1 MQCQENQPACDNCTK
16 KNLECTYPAPRTLVA
31 LRGSAVYS
39 PSPIASV
46 NLQSTPTTFT
56 LTDLRLFHHYLL
68 DAYPHLP
75 VGNDSTWLSQV
86 PLIAHHV
93 STRRFLLSCATNIFQ
108 NEYLMHA
115 ILGLAASHFE
125 LLTGEDLK
133 ATAIHH
139 RVQAIKGS
147 NAAIS
152 QTRRTGSDGD
162 ALLAACYCLAFQS
175 SYMEDGLQEFFQM
188 VRGCS
193 LLSLQLKAESLPM
206 AFFLT
211 EKDHWSFMEE
221 RLFDLPTIH
230 EELVTG
236 AEKSLKALPPLFDR
250 PSHVQFYQVV
260 IDCVEAVK
268 VSSVRGESDRPPMF
282 D

>member
-1 MQCQENQPACDNCTK
+1 
-16 KNLECTYPAPRTLVA
+16 
-31 LRGSAVYS
+31 
-39 PSPIASV
+39 
-46 NLQSTPTTFT
+46 
-56 LTDLRLFHHYLL
+56 
-68 DAYPHLP
+68 
-75 VGNDSTWLSQV
+75 
-86 PLIAHHV
+86 
-93 STRRFLLSCATNIFQ
+93 
-108 NEYLMHA
+108 MHA
-115 ILGLAASHFE
+115 ILGLSASHFE

-162 ALLAACYCLAFQS
+162 ALLAACYCLTFQS
-175 SYMEDGLQEFFQM
+175 SYMKDGLQEFFQM

-221 RLFDLPTIH
+221 RLFDLPTIN
-230 EELVTG
+230 EELVAG
-236 AEKSLKALPPLFDR
+236 AERSLKALPPLFDR
-250 PSHVQFYQVV
+250 PSNLQFYQVV
-260 IDCVEAVK
+260 VDCVEAVK
-268 VSSVRGESDRPPMF
+268 VSSVRGESGKFPGF
-282 D
+282 EIVY